1 MNKYLITTKVYKK
14 GYYNGEFFWREEKR
28 IQPIKIEAISAN
40 EAFELFTEKIQ
51 KNGIVSISKN
61 ALKNKNPL
69 YGDLLGNLQIGWI
82 ITDNIFIDVG
92 INEYSTKY
100 FDMFVEIEELSI
112 PEF

>member
-1 MNKYLITTKVYKK
+1 MKTYLITTKLYMKD
-14 GYYNGEFFWREEKR
+14 YYNGDFWIDEKLIKPKR
-28 IQPIKIEAISAN
+28 IKADSVRECFEKFIKE
-40 EAFELFTEKIQ
+40 IQ
-51 KNGIVSISKN
+51 GKNGIFVSKN
-61 ALKNKNPL
+61 AIKNKRAWYN
-69 YGDLLGNLQIGWI
+69 DIFGNLQIGWI